1 MKLLNN
7 MTIKNLKLNKK
18 RTLVT
23 IIGIVLS
30 VALMTAVASLFMSFR
45 ETLISYEI
53 NLKGNYHYEFANV
66 PASDLKY
73 FEKNR
78 MIEENSI
85 VQNIGYAKL
94 DNIQNEYKPYL
105 YIKAYNS
112 TALKNLAVNLT
123 EGRLPQNSNE
133 IVIPTHLET
142 NGRIKYNVGDRL
154 TLNVGTRET
163 DGSTLDQYNPYDPED
178 TEVNEVLVNM
188 KTKEYTIVGIMQRP
202 STNIEPYTAP
212 GYTVITYLD
221 NFDTGYYDV
230 YSLYTKQGLK
240 NRYQVS
246 ADIVGTT
253 AETFQKYV
261 EGTWDTEDEAGQV
274 IDAMRNVKYDL
285 GFNSYLISL
294 ETGLFKESS
303 TRSMGI
309 VIGIVLIIIVVS
321 SVFCIRNSFD
331 ISISERV
338 RQYGMLRSIGATSKQ
353 IKHNVYYEAFIL
365 FLIGVP
371 LGILSGILASY
382 ILIIISNIFLGS
394 MLTLNLVYKFSW
406 LSILF
411 AAALGFATVMLS
423 AYRSAKKSGKI
434 IPIEALKNSAEVI
447 NSKKIRTPKIINS
460 LFGIGG
466 VISYKNLK
474 RNRKKYRPTVIAII
488 VCVSVFIGLSAF
500 LNIAF
505 DSIDMEVKTMDYN
518 LSLTYPKGSMSKENL
533 DTILSSEDVIDY
545 GFSDSMPAEISLDNV
560 KLTKEYLDIDTYY
573 QDEDNEDTKS
583 IYSSIVYIGEHAFKN
598 YLKSLGL
605 SDVGDNAAIVVNTI
619 KEYIQKGNKSI
630 PTMVDVLDVKEN
642 TNLKL
647 SVDNKEYNLEVA
659 KVTDKLP
666 FGMSEKSSVLLVVS
680 DETASKIAY
689 NNQNARTML
698 MINSKNPKK
707 LQDKIDEVL
716 KNTDYDLDNYE
727 ENAKTMNSIYTLL
740 AIFLYGFITVISLI
754 GITSI
759 FNTITTS
766 MNLRKREFACLRSVG
781 MTKHEFNRMISLE
794 SIFYGVKA
802 LLIGIPI
809 GTLLSYL
816 IYNAF
821 NSGGSMY
828 ISYSIPLKEI
838 LLASICVFIL
848 LLVIMKYSISK
859 INEQNIIET
868 IRKENI

>member
-78 MIEENSI
+78 MVEDNSI
-85 VQNIGYAKL
+85 VKNIGYAKL
-94 DNIQNEYKPYL
+94 DNIKNKYKPYL
-105 YIKAYNS
+105 YVKAYND
-112 TALKNLAVNLT
+112 TALKNLAVNLV
-123 EGRLPQNSNE
+123 EGRVPQNSNE

-142 NGRIKYNVGDRL
+142 NGRVKYNVGDKL

-163 DGSTLDQYNPYDPED
+163 DGSSLDQYNPYDPED
-178 TEVNEVLVNM
+178 TDTNETLVNV
-188 KTKEYTIVGIMQRP
+188 KTREYTIVGIIKRP
-202 STNIEPYTAP
+202 SSNIEPYSAP

-230 YSLYTKQGLK
+230 YSLYTKKGLN
-240 NRYQVS
+240 NRHQVS
-246 ADIVGTT
+246 AGILGVST
-253 AETFQKYV
+253 ETFRKYV
-261 EGTWDTEDEAGQV
+261 EGTWNTEEEANKV
-274 IDAMRNVKYDL
+274 IDEMQNLKYEL
-285 GFNSYLISL
+285 GVNSYLISL

-303 TRSMGI
+303 TRSMGM

-321 SVFCIRNSFD
+321 YVFCIRNSFD

-338 RQYGMLRSIGATSKQ
+338 RQYGMLRSVGATSKQ

-371 LGILSGILASY
+371 LGIICGILASY
-382 ILIIISNIFLGS
+382 ILIIISNIFLSS

-411 AAALGFATVMLS
+411 ASVLGFVTVMLS
-423 AYRSAKKSGKI
+423 AHRSAKKSGKI

-447 NSKKIRTPKIINS
+447 NKKRIKTPKLINK

-466 VISYKNLK
+466 VISYKNIK
-474 RNRKKYRPTVIAII
+474 RNRKKYRPTVIAIV

-518 LSLTYPKGSMSKENL
+518 LSLAYLKDSISKSKL

-545 GFSDSMPAEISLDNV
+545 GFSDSMPAEISLDNI
-560 KLTKEYLDIDTYY
+560 KLTKEYLDINNYY
-573 QDEDNEDTKS
+573 EGEDTKNVYAS
-583 IYSSIVYIGEHAFKN
+583 IFYVGEHAFKN

-605 SDVGDNAAIVVNTI
+605 SNVADNAAIVVNTV
-619 KEYIQKGNKSI
+619 KKYIQQGNKFI
-630 PTMVDVLDVKEN
+630 PTMVDVLDVKGN

-647 SVDNKEYNLEVA
+647 LVDKKEYNLEVA
-659 KVTDKLP
+659 K
-666 FGMSEKSSVLLVVS
+666 
-680 DETASKIAY
+680 
-689 NNQNARTML
+689 
-698 MINSKNPKK
+698 
-707 LQDKIDEVL
+707 
-716 KNTDYDLDNYE
+716 NYH
-727 ENAKTMNSIYTLL
+727 L
-740 AIFLYGFITVISLI
+740 G
-754 GITSI
+754 
-759 FNTITTS
+759 
-766 MNLRKREFACLRSVG
+766 
-781 MTKHEFNRMISLE
+781 
-794 SIFYGVKA
+794 
-802 LLIGIPI
+802 
-809 GTLLSYL
+809 
-816 IYNAF
+816 
-821 NSGGSMY
+821 
-828 ISYSIPLKEI
+828 
-838 LLASICVFIL
+838 
-848 LLVIMKYSISK
+848 
-859 INEQNIIET
+859 
-868 IRKENI
+868 

>member
-78 MIEENSI
+78 MVEDNSI
-85 VQNIGYAKL
+85 VKNIGYAKL
-94 DNIQNEYKPYL
+94 DNIKNKYKPYL
-105 YIKAYNS
+105 YVKAYND
-112 TALKNLAVNLT
+112 TALKNLAVNLV
-123 EGRLPQNSNE
+123 EGRVPQNSNE

-142 NGRIKYNVGDRL
+142 NGRVKYNVGDKL

-163 DGSTLDQYNPYDPED
+163 DGSSLDQYNPYDPED
-178 TEVNEVLVNM
+178 TDTNETLVNV
-188 KTKEYTIVGIMQRP
+188 KTREYTIVGIIKRP
-202 STNIEPYTAP
+202 SSNIEPYSAP

-230 YSLYTKQGLK
+230 YSLYTKKGLN
-240 NRYQVS
+240 NRHQVS
-246 ADIVGTT
+246 AGILGVST
-253 AETFQKYV
+253 ETFRKYV
-261 EGTWDTEDEAGQV
+261 EGTWNTEEEANKV
-274 IDAMRNVKYDL
+274 IDEMQNLKYEL
-285 GFNSYLISL
+285 GVNSYLISL

-303 TRSMGI
+303 TRSMGM

-371 LGILSGILASY
+371 LGIICGILASY
-382 ILIIISNIFLGS
+382 ILIIISNIFLSS

-411 AAALGFATVMLS
+411 ASVLGFVTVMLS
-423 AYRSAKKSGKI
+423 AHRSAKKSGKI

-447 NSKKIRTPKIINS
+447 NKKRIKTPKLINK

-466 VISYKNLK
+466 VISYKNIK
-474 RNRKKYRPTVIAII
+474 RNRKKYRPTVIAIV

-518 LSLTYPKGSMSKENL
+518 LSLAYLKDSISKSKL

-545 GFSDSMPAEISLDNV
+545 GFSDSMPAEISLDNI
-560 KLTKEYLDIDTYY
+560 KLTKEYLDINNYY
-573 QDEDNEDTKS
+573 EGEDTKNVYAS
-583 IYSSIVYIGEHAFKN
+583 IFYVGEHAFKN

-605 SDVGDNAAIVVNTI
+605 SNVADNAAIVVNTV
-619 KEYIQKGNKSI
+619 KKYIQQGNKFI
-630 PTMVDVLDVKEN
+630 PTMVDVLDVKGN

-647 SVDNKEYNLEVA
+647 LVDKKEYNLEVA
-659 KVTDKLP
+659 K
-666 FGMSEKSSVLLVVS
+666 
-680 DETASKIAY
+680 
-689 NNQNARTML
+689 
-698 MINSKNPKK
+698 
-707 LQDKIDEVL
+707 
-716 KNTDYDLDNYE
+716 NYH
-727 ENAKTMNSIYTLL
+727 L
-740 AIFLYGFITVISLI
+740 G
-754 GITSI
+754 
-759 FNTITTS
+759 
-766 MNLRKREFACLRSVG
+766 
-781 MTKHEFNRMISLE
+781 
-794 SIFYGVKA
+794 
-802 LLIGIPI
+802 
-809 GTLLSYL
+809 
-816 IYNAF
+816 
-821 NSGGSMY
+821 
-828 ISYSIPLKEI
+828 
-838 LLASICVFIL
+838 
-848 LLVIMKYSISK
+848 
-859 INEQNIIET
+859 
-868 IRKENI
+868 

>member
-78 MIEENSI
+78 MIEDNSI
-85 VQNIGYAKL
+85 VKNIGYAKL
-94 DNIQNEYKPYL
+94 DNIKNKYKPYL
-105 YIKAYNS
+105 YVKAYND

-123 EGRLPQNSNE
+123 EGRVPQNSNE

-142 NGRIKYNVGDRL
+142 NGRVKYNVGDKI
-154 TLNVGTRET
+154 TLNVGTREN
-163 DGSTLDQYNPYDPED
+163 DGTSLDQYNPYDPED
-178 TEVNEVLVNM
+178 TDTNETLVNVS
-188 KTKEYTIVGIMQRP
+188 TREYTIVGIMQRP
-202 STNIEPYTAP
+202 SRNIEPYSAP

-230 YSLYTKQGLK
+230 YSLYTKKGL
-240 NRYQVS
+240 NNMYQVS
-246 ADIVGTT
+246 AGIVGVST
-253 AETFQKYV
+253 ETFRKYV
-261 EGTWDTEDEAGQV
+261 EGTWDTEEEANKV
-274 IDAMRNVKYDL
+274 IDEMQNLKYEL
-285 GFNSYLISL
+285 GVNSYLISL

-303 TRSMGI
+303 TRSMGM

-371 LGILSGILASY
+371 LGIICGILASY
-382 ILIIISNIFLGS
+382 ILIIISNIFLSS

-411 AAALGFATVMLS
+411 ASVLGFTTVMLS
-423 AYRSAKKSGKI
+423 AHRSAKKSGKI

-447 NSKKIRTPKIINS
+447 NKKRIRTPKIINK

-466 VISYKNLK
+466 VISYKNIK
-474 RNRKKYRPTVIAII
+474 RNRKKYRPTVIAIV

-518 LSLTYPKGSMSKENL
+518 LSLSYLKNSISKSKL

-560 KLTKEYLDIDTYY
+560 KLTKEYLDINNYY
-573 QDEDNEDTKS
+573 EGEDTKKVYAS
-583 IYSSIVYIGEHAFKN
+583 IFYVGEHAFKN

-605 SDVGDNAAIVVNTI
+605 SNVADNAAIVVNI
-619 KEYIQKGNKSI
+619 VKEYIQQGNKSI

-666 FGMSEKSSVLLVVS
+666 FGISEKSCVLLVVS
-680 DETASKIAY
+680 DDTASKIEY
-689 NNQNARTML
+689 HNPNTRTML
-698 MINSKNPKK
+698 RINSKNPKK

-716 KNTDYDLDNYE
+716 KDDDYDLYNYE
-727 ENAKTMNSIYTLL
+727 EDAKTMNSIFTLM

-766 MNLRKREFACLRSVG
+766 MNLRKREFACLRSIG
-781 MTKHEFNRMISLE
+781 MTKHEFNRMVSLE

-809 GTLLSYL
+809 GILLSYL
-816 IYNAF
+816 IYKTF
-821 NSGGSMY
+821 NLGGSMY
-828 ISYSIPLKEI
+828 IAYSIPIKEI
-838 LLASICVFIL
+838 LIASICVFIL
-848 LLVIMKYSISK
+848 LFVIMKYSISK

>member
-53 NLKGNYHYEFANV
+53 NLKGNYHFEFANV

-78 MIEENSI
+78 MIEDNSI
-85 VQNIGYAKL
+85 VKNIGYAKL
-94 DNIQNEYKPYL
+94 DNIKNKYKPYL
-105 YIKAYNS
+105 YIKAYND
-112 TALKNLAVNLT
+112 TALKNLAVNLV
-123 EGRLPQNSNE
+123 EGRVPQNSNE

-142 NGRIKYNVGDRL
+142 NGRVKYNVGDKL
-154 TLNVGTRET
+154 ILNVGARKT
-163 DGSTLDQYNPYDPED
+163 DGSSLDQYNPYDPED
-178 TEVNEVLVNM
+178 SDTNEKLVNV

-202 STNIEPYTAP
+202 SRNIEPYSAP

-230 YSLYTKQGLK
+230 YSLYTKKGLN

-246 ADIVGTT
+246 AGIVGVST
-253 AETFQKYV
+253 ETFRKYV
-261 EGTWDTEDEAGQV
+261 EGTWDTEEEANKV
-274 IDAMRNVKYDL
+274 IDEMQNLKYEL
-285 GFNSYLISL
+285 GVNSYLISL

-303 TRSMGI
+303 TRSMGM

-338 RQYGMLRSIGATSKQ
+338 RQYGMLRSVGATSKQ

-371 LGILSGILASY
+371 LGIICGILAS
-382 ILIIISNIFLGS
+382 NIFLSS

-411 AAALGFATVMLS
+411 ASVLGFTTVMLS
-423 AYRSAKKSGKI
+423 AHRSAKKSSKI

-447 NSKKIRTPKIINS
+447 NKKRIRTPKLINK

-466 VISYKNLK
+466 VISYKNIK

-488 VCVSVFIGLSAF
+488 VCVSVFIGLSDF

-505 DSIDMEVKTMDYN
+505 DSIDMEIKTMDYN
-518 LSLTYPKGSMSKENL
+518 LSLSYLKNSISKSKL

-560 KLTKEYLDIDTYY
+560 KLTKEYLDINNYY
-573 QDEDNEDTKS
+573 EGKDTKKVYAS
-583 IYSSIVYIGEHAFKN
+583 IFYVGEHAFKN

-605 SDVGDNAAIVVNTI
+605 SNVADNAAIVVNI
-619 KEYIQKGNKSI
+619 VKEYIQQGNKSI

-666 FGMSEKSSVLLVVS
+666 FGISEKSCVLLVVS
-680 DETASKIAY
+680 DEAASKIEY
-689 NNQNARTML
+689 HNPNTRTML
-698 MINSKNPKK
+698 RINSKNPKK

-716 KNTDYDLDNYE
+716 KDDDYDLYNYE
-727 ENAKTMNSIYTLL
+727 EDAKTMNSIFTLM

-766 MNLRKREFACLRSVG
+766 MNLRKREFACLRSIG
-781 MTKHEFNRMISLE
+781 MTKHEFNRMVSLE

-802 LLIGIPI
+802 LFIGIPI
-809 GTLLSYL
+809 GILLSYL
-816 IYNAF
+816 IYKTF

-828 ISYSIPLKEI
+828 IAYSIPIKEI
-838 LLASICVFIL
+838 LIASICVFIL
-848 LLVIMKYSISK
+848 LFVIMKYSISK

>member
-78 MIEENSI
+78 MIKDNSI
-85 VQNIGYAKL
+85 VKNIGYAKL
-94 DNIQNEYKPYL
+94 DNIKNKYKPYL
-105 YIKAYNS
+105 YVKAYND

-123 EGRLPQNSNE
+123 EGRVPQNSNE

-142 NGRIKYNVGDRL
+142 NGRVKYNVGDKI
-154 TLNVGTRET
+154 TLNVGTREN
-163 DGSTLDQYNPYDPED
+163 DGTSLDQYNPYDPED
-178 TEVNEVLVNM
+178 TDTNEELVNVS
-188 KTKEYTIVGIMQRP
+188 TWEYTIVGIMQRP
-202 STNIEPYTAP
+202 SRNIEPYSAP

-230 YSLYTKQGLK
+230 YSLYTKKGL
-240 NRYQVS
+240 NNSYQVS
-246 ADIVGTT
+246 AGIVGVST
-253 AETFQKYV
+253 ETFRKYV
-261 EGTWDTEDEAGQV
+261 EGTWDTEEEATKV
-274 IDAMRNVKYDL
+274 IDEMQNLKYEL
-285 GFNSYLISL
+285 GVNSYLISL

-303 TRSMGI
+303 TRSMGM

-371 LGILSGILASY
+371 LGIICGILASY
-382 ILIIISNIFLGS
+382 ILIIISNIFLSS

-411 AAALGFATVMLS
+411 ASVLGFTTVMLS
-423 AYRSAKKSGKI
+423 AHRSAKKSGKI

-447 NSKKIRTPKIINS
+447 NKKRIKAPKIINK

-466 VISYKNLK
+466 VISYKNIK

-518 LSLTYPKGSMSKENL
+518 LSLSYLKNSISKSKL

-545 GFSDSMPAEISLDNV
+545 GFSDSMPAEISLDNI
-560 KLTKEYLDIDTYY
+560 KLTKEYLDINNYY
-573 QDEDNEDTKS
+573 EGEDTKKVYAS
-583 IYSSIVYIGEHAFKN
+583 IFYVGEHAFKN

-605 SDVGDNAAIVVNTI
+605 SNISDNAAIVVNTV
-619 KEYIQKGNKSI
+619 KEYIQQGNKSI

-666 FGMSEKSSVLLVVS
+666 FGVSEKSCVLLVVS
-680 DETASKIAY
+680 DDTASKIEY
-689 NNQNARTML
+689 HNPNTRTML
-698 MINSKNPKK
+698 RINSKNPKK

-716 KNTDYDLDNYE
+716 KDDDYDLYNYE
-727 ENAKTMNSIYTLL
+727 EDAKTMNSIFTLM

-766 MNLRKREFACLRSVG
+766 MNLRKREFACLRSIG
-781 MTKHEFNRMISLE
+781 MTNHEFNRMVSLE

-809 GTLLSYL
+809 GILLSYL
-816 IYNAF
+816 IYKVF

-828 ISYSIPLKEI
+828 IAYSIPIKEI
-838 LLASICVFIL
+838 LIASICVFIL
-848 LLVIMKYSISK
+848 LFVIMKYSISK

>member
-78 MIEENSI
+78 MVEDNSI
-85 VQNIGYAKL
+85 VKNIGYAKL
-94 DNIQNEYKPYL
+94 DNIKNKYKPYL
-105 YIKAYNS
+105 YVKAYND
-112 TALKNLAVNLT
+112 TALKNLAVNLV
-123 EGRLPQNSNE
+123 EGRVPQNSNE

-142 NGRIKYNVGDRL
+142 NGRVKYNVGDKL

-163 DGSTLDQYNPYDPED
+163 DGSSLDQYNPYDPED
-178 TEVNEVLVNM
+178 TDTNETLVNVS
-188 KTKEYTIVGIMQRP
+188 TREYTIVGIIKRP
-202 STNIEPYTAP
+202 SSNIEPYSAP

-221 NFDTGYYDV
+221 NFDLEYYDV
-230 YSLYTKQGLK
+230 YSLYTKKGLN

-246 ADIVGTT
+246 AGIVGVST
-253 AETFQKYV
+253 ETFRKYV
-261 EGTWDTEDEAGQV
+261 EGTWNAEEEANKV
-274 IDAMRNVKYDL
+274 IDEMQNLKYEL
-285 GFNSYLISL
+285 GVNSYLISL

-303 TRSMGI
+303 TMSMGM

-371 LGILSGILASY
+371 LGIICGILASY
-382 ILIIISNIFLGS
+382 ILIIISNIFLSS

-411 AAALGFATVMLS
+411 ASVLGFTIVMLS
-423 AYRSAKKSGKI
+423 AHRSSKKSGKI

-447 NSKKIRTPKIINS
+447 NKKRIKAPKLINK

-466 VISYKNLK
+466 VISYKNIK
-474 RNRKKYRPTVIAII
+474 RNRKKYRPIVIAIV

-518 LSLTYPKGSMSKENL
+518 LSLAYLKDSISKSKL

-545 GFSDSMPAEISLDNV
+545 GFSDSMPAEISLDNI
-560 KLTKEYLDIDTYY
+560 KLTKEYLDINNYY
-573 QDEDNEDTKS
+573 EGEDTKNVYAS
-583 IYSSIVYIGEHAFKN
+583 IFYVGEHAFKN

-605 SDVGDNAAIVVNTI
+605 SNVVDNAAIVVNTV
-619 KEYIQKGNKSI
+619 KKYIQQGNKFI
-630 PTMVDVLDVKEN
+630 PTMVDVLDVKGN

-647 SVDNKEYNLEVA
+647 LVDKKEYNLEVA
-659 KVTDKLP
+659 K
-666 FGMSEKSSVLLVVS
+666 
-680 DETASKIAY
+680 
-689 NNQNARTML
+689 
-698 MINSKNPKK
+698 
-707 LQDKIDEVL
+707 
-716 KNTDYDLDNYE
+716 NYH
-727 ENAKTMNSIYTLL
+727 L
-740 AIFLYGFITVISLI
+740 G
-754 GITSI
+754 
-759 FNTITTS
+759 
-766 MNLRKREFACLRSVG
+766 
-781 MTKHEFNRMISLE
+781 
-794 SIFYGVKA
+794 
-802 LLIGIPI
+802 
-809 GTLLSYL
+809 
-816 IYNAF
+816 
-821 NSGGSMY
+821 
-828 ISYSIPLKEI
+828 
-838 LLASICVFIL
+838 
-848 LLVIMKYSISK
+848 
-859 INEQNIIET
+859 
-868 IRKENI
+868 

>member
-78 MIEENSI
+78 MVEDNSI
-85 VQNIGYAKL
+85 VKNIGYAKL
-94 DNIQNEYKPYL
+94 DNIKNKYKPYL
-105 YIKAYNS
+105 YVKAYND
-112 TALKNLAVNLT
+112 TALKNLAVNLV
-123 EGRLPQNSNE
+123 EGRVPQNSNE

-142 NGRIKYNVGDRL
+142 NGRVKYNVGDKL

-163 DGSTLDQYNPYDPED
+163 DGSSLDQYNPYDPED
-178 TEVNEVLVNM
+178 TDTNETLVNV
-188 KTKEYTIVGIMQRP
+188 KTREYTIVGIIKRP
-202 STNIEPYTAP
+202 SSNIEPYSAP

-230 YSLYTKQGLK
+230 YSLYTKKGL
-240 NRYQVS
+240 NNMYQVS
-246 ADIVGTT
+246 AGILGVST
-253 AETFQKYV
+253 ETFRKYV
-261 EGTWDTEDEAGQV
+261 EGTWNTEEEANKV
-274 IDAMRNVKYDL
+274 IDEMQNLKYEL
-285 GFNSYLISL
+285 GVNSYLISL

-303 TRSMGI
+303 TRSMGM

-371 LGILSGILASY
+371 LGIICGILASY
-382 ILIIISNIFLGS
+382 ILIIISNIFLSS

-411 AAALGFATVMLS
+411 ASVLGFVTVMLS
-423 AYRSAKKSGKI
+423 AHRSAKKSGKI

-447 NSKKIRTPKIINS
+447 NKKRIKTPKLINK

-466 VISYKNLK
+466 VISYKNIK
-474 RNRKKYRPTVIAII
+474 RNRKKYRPTVIAIV

-518 LSLTYPKGSMSKENL
+518 LSLAYLKDSISKSKL

-545 GFSDSMPAEISLDNV
+545 GFSDSMPAEISLDNI
-560 KLTKEYLDIDTYY
+560 KLTKEYLDINNYY
-573 QDEDNEDTKS
+573 EGEDTKNVYAS
-583 IYSSIVYIGEHAFKN
+583 IFYVGEHAFKN

-605 SDVGDNAAIVVNTI
+605 SNVVDNAAIVVNTV
-619 KEYIQKGNKSI
+619 KEYIQQGNKFI
-630 PTMVDVLDVKEN
+630 PTKVDVLDVKGN

-647 SVDNKEYNLEVA
+647 LVDKKEYNLEVA
-659 KVTDKLP
+659 K
-666 FGMSEKSSVLLVVS
+666 
-680 DETASKIAY
+680 
-689 NNQNARTML
+689 
-698 MINSKNPKK
+698 
-707 LQDKIDEVL
+707 
-716 KNTDYDLDNYE
+716 NYH
-727 ENAKTMNSIYTLL
+727 L
-740 AIFLYGFITVISLI
+740 G
-754 GITSI
+754 
-759 FNTITTS
+759 
-766 MNLRKREFACLRSVG
+766 
-781 MTKHEFNRMISLE
+781 
-794 SIFYGVKA
+794 
-802 LLIGIPI
+802 
-809 GTLLSYL
+809 
-816 IYNAF
+816 
-821 NSGGSMY
+821 
-828 ISYSIPLKEI
+828 
-838 LLASICVFIL
+838 
-848 LLVIMKYSISK
+848 
-859 INEQNIIET
+859 
-868 IRKENI
+868 

>member
-53 NLKGNYHYEFANV
+53 NLKGNYHFEFANV

-78 MIEENSI
+78 MIEDNSI
-85 VQNIGYAKL
+85 VKNIGYAKL
-94 DNIQNEYKPYL
+94 DNIKNKYKPYL
-105 YIKAYNS
+105 YIKAYND
-112 TALKNLAVNLT
+112 TALKNLAVNLV
-123 EGRLPQNSNE
+123 EGRVPQNSNE

-142 NGRIKYNVGDRL
+142 NGRVKYNVGDKL
-154 TLNVGTRET
+154 ILNVGARKT
-163 DGSTLDQYNPYDPED
+163 DGSSLDQYNPYDPED
-178 TEVNEVLVNM
+178 SDTNEKLVNV

-202 STNIEPYTAP
+202 SRNIEPYSAP

-230 YSLYTKQGLK
+230 YSLYTKKGLN

-246 ADIVGTT
+246 AGIVGVST
-253 AETFQKYV
+253 ETFRKYV
-261 EGTWDTEDEAGQV
+261 EGTWDTEEEANKV
-274 IDAMRNVKYDL
+274 IDEMQNLKYEL
-285 GFNSYLISL
+285 GVNSYLISL

-303 TRSMGI
+303 TRSMGM

-338 RQYGMLRSIGATSKQ
+338 RQYGMLRSVGATSKQ

-371 LGILSGILASY
+371 LGIICGILASY
-382 ILIIISNIFLGS
+382 ILIIISNIFLSS

-411 AAALGFATVMLS
+411 ASVLGFTTVMLS
-423 AYRSAKKSGKI
+423 AHRSAKKSSKI

-447 NSKKIRTPKIINS
+447 NKKRIRTPKLINK

-466 VISYKNLK
+466 VISYKNIK

-505 DSIDMEVKTMDYN
+505 DSIDMEIKTMDYN
-518 LSLTYPKGSMSKENL
+518 LSLSYLKNSISKSKL

-560 KLTKEYLDIDTYY
+560 KLTKEYLDINNYY
-573 QDEDNEDTKS
+573 EGKDTKKVYAS
-583 IYSSIVYIGEHAFKN
+583 IFYVGEHAFKN

-605 SDVGDNAAIVVNTI
+605 SNVADNAAIVVNI
-619 KEYIQKGNKSI
+619 VKEYIQQGNKSI

-666 FGMSEKSSVLLVVS
+666 FGISEKSCVLLVVS
-680 DETASKIAY
+680 DEAASKIEY
-689 NNQNARTML
+689 HNPNTRTML
-698 MINSKNPKK
+698 RINSKNPKK

-716 KNTDYDLDNYE
+716 KDDDYDLYNYE
-727 ENAKTMNSIYTLL
+727 EDAKTMNSIFTLM

-766 MNLRKREFACLRSVG
+766 MNLRKREFACLRSIG
-781 MTKHEFNRMISLE
+781 MTKHEFNRMVSLE

-802 LLIGIPI
+802 LFIGIPI
-809 GTLLSYL
+809 GILLSYL
-816 IYNAF
+816 IYKTF

-828 ISYSIPLKEI
+828 IAYSIPIKEI
-838 LLASICVFIL
+838 LIASICVFIL
-848 LLVIMKYSISK
+848 LFVIMKYSISK

>member
-78 MIEENSI
+78 MIEDNSI
-85 VQNIGYAKL
+85 VKNIGYAKL
-94 DNIQNEYKPYL
+94 DNIKNKYKPYL
-105 YIKAYNS
+105 YIKAYND

-123 EGRLPQNSNE
+123 EGRVPQNSNE

-142 NGRIKYNVGDRL
+142 NGRVKYNVGDKI
-154 TLNVGTRET
+154 TLNVGTREN
-163 DGSTLDQYNPYDPED
+163 DGTSLDQYNPYDPED
-178 TEVNEVLVNM
+178 TDTNEKLVNVS
-188 KTKEYTIVGIMQRP
+188 TREYTIVGIMQRP
-202 STNIEPYTAP
+202 SRNIEPYSAP

-230 YSLYTKQGLK
+230 YSLYTKKGLNNK
-240 NRYQVS
+240 YQVS
-246 ADIVGTT
+246 AGIVGVST
-253 AETFQKYV
+253 ETFRKYV
-261 EGTWDTEDEAGQV
+261 EGTWDTEEEATKV
-274 IDAMRNVKYDL
+274 IDEMHNVKYDL
-285 GFNSYLISL
+285 EVNSYLISL

-303 TRSMGI
+303 TRSMGM

-338 RQYGMLRSIGATSKQ
+338 RQYGMLRSVGATSKQ

-371 LGILSGILASY
+371 LGIICGILASY

-411 AAALGFATVMLS
+411 ASVLGFTTVMLS
-423 AYRSAKKSGKI
+423 AHRSAKKSGKI

-447 NSKKIRTPKIINS
+447 NKKRIRTPKIINK

-466 VISYKNLK
+466 VISYKNIK

-500 LNIAF
+500 LNIVF

-518 LSLTYPKGSMSKENL
+518 LSLSYLKNSISKSKL

-545 GFSDSMPAEISLDNV
+545 GFIDSMPAEISLDNV
-560 KLTKEYLDIDTYY
+560 KLTKEYLDINNYY
-573 QDEDNEDTKS
+573 EGEDTKNVYAS
-583 IYSSIVYIGEHAFKN
+583 IFYVGEHAFKN

-605 SDVGDNAAIVVNTI
+605 SNISDNAAIVVNI
-619 KEYIQKGNKSI
+619 VKEYIQQGNKSI

-666 FGMSEKSSVLLVVS
+666 FGISEKSCVLLVVS
-680 DETASKIAY
+680 DNAASKIEYHNPNTRA
-689 NNQNARTML
+689 ML
-698 MINSKNPKK
+698 KINSKNPKK

-716 KNTDYDLDNYE
+716 KDDDYDLYNYE
-727 ENAKTMNSIYTLL
+727 ENAKTMNSIFTLM

-766 MNLRKREFACLRSVG
+766 MNLRKREFACLRSIG
-781 MTKHEFNRMISLE
+781 MTNHEFNRMVSLE

-809 GTLLSYL
+809 GILLSYL
-816 IYNAF
+816 IYKTF

-828 ISYSIPLKEI
+828 IAYSIPIKEI
-838 LLASICVFIL
+838 LIASICVFIL
-848 LLVIMKYSISK
+848 LLVIMRYSISK

>member
-78 MIEENSI
+78 MIEDNSI
-85 VQNIGYAKL
+85 VKNIGYAKL
-94 DNIQNEYKPYL
+94 DNIKNKYKPYL
-105 YIKAYNS
+105 YIKAYND

-123 EGRLPQNSNE
+123 KGRVPQNSNE

-142 NGRIKYNVGDRL
+142 NGRVKYNVGDKI

-163 DGSTLDQYNPYDPED
+163 DGSALDQYNPYDPED
-178 TEVNEVLVNM
+178 TDTNEKLVNVS
-188 KTKEYTIVGIMQRP
+188 TREYTIVGIMQRP
-202 STNIEPYTAP
+202 SRNIEPYSAP

-230 YSLYTKQGLK
+230 YSLYTKKGL
-240 NRYQVS
+240 NNMYQVS
-246 ADIVGTT
+246 AGIVGVST
-253 AETFQKYV
+253 ETFRKYV
-261 EGTWDTEDEAGQV
+261 EGTWDTEEEANKV
-274 IDAMRNVKYDL
+274 IDEMQNLKYEL
-285 GFNSYLISL
+285 GVNSYLISL

-303 TRSMGI
+303 TRSMGM

-371 LGILSGILASY
+371 LGIICGILASY
-382 ILIIISNIFLGS
+382 ILIIISNIFLSS

-411 AAALGFATVMLS
+411 ASVLGFTTVMLS
-423 AYRSAKKSGKI
+423 AHRSAKKSGKI

-447 NSKKIRTPKIINS
+447 NKKRIKAPKIINK

-466 VISYKNLK
+466 VISYKNIK
-474 RNRKKYRPTVIAII
+474 RNRKKYRPTVIAIV

-518 LSLTYPKGSMSKENL
+518 LSLSYLKNSISKSKL

-560 KLTKEYLDIDTYY
+560 KLTKEYLDINNYY
-573 QDEDNEDTKS
+573 EGKDTKKVYAS
-583 IYSSIVYIGEHAFKN
+583 IFYVGEHAFKN

-605 SDVGDNAAIVVNTI
+605 SNISDNAAIVVNI
-619 KEYIQKGNKSI
+619 VKEYIQQGNKSI

-659 KVTDKLP
+659 KITDKLP
-666 FGMSEKSSVLLVVS
+666 FGISEKSCVLLVVS
-680 DETASKIAY
+680 DNAASKIEY
-689 NNQNARTML
+689 HNPNIRTML

-716 KNTDYDLDNYE
+716 KDDDYDLYNYE
-727 ENAKTMNSIYTLL
+727 ENAKTMNSIFTLM

-766 MNLRKREFACLRSVG
+766 MNLRKREFACLRSIG
-781 MTKHEFNRMISLE
+781 MTNHEFNRMVSLE
-794 SIFYGVKA
+794 SIFYWVKA
-802 LLIGIPI
+802 LFIGIPI
-809 GTLLSYL
+809 GILLSYL
-816 IYNAF
+816 IYKVF

-828 ISYSIPLKEI
+828 IAYSIPIKEI
-838 LLASICVFIL
+838 LIASICVFIL
-848 LLVIMKYSISK
+848 LLVIMRYSISK

>member
-78 MIEENSI
+78 MVEDNSI
-85 VQNIGYAKL
+85 VKNIGYAKL
-94 DNIQNEYKPYL
+94 DNIKNKYKPYL
-105 YIKAYNS
+105 YVKAYND
-112 TALKNLAVNLT
+112 TALKNLAVNLV
-123 EGRLPQNSNE
+123 EGRVPQNSNE

-142 NGRIKYNVGDRL
+142 NGRVKYNVGDKL

-163 DGSTLDQYNPYDPED
+163 DGSSLDQYNPYDPED
-178 TEVNEVLVNM
+178 TDTNETLVNV
-188 KTKEYTIVGIMQRP
+188 KTREYTIVGIIKRP
-202 STNIEPYTAP
+202 SSNIEPYSAP

-230 YSLYTKQGLK
+230 YSLYTKKGLN

-246 ADIVGTT
+246 AGIVGVST
-253 AETFQKYV
+253 ETFRKYV
-261 EGTWDTEDEAGQV
+261 EGTWNAEEEANKV
-274 IDAMRNVKYDL
+274 IDEMQNLKYEL
-285 GFNSYLISL
+285 GVNSYLISL

-303 TRSMGI
+303 TRSMGM

-371 LGILSGILASY
+371 LGIVCGILASY
-382 ILIIISNIFLGS
+382 ILIIISNIFLSS

-411 AAALGFATVMLS
+411 ASVLGFVTVMLS
-423 AYRSAKKSGKI
+423 AHRSAKKSGKI

-447 NSKKIRTPKIINS
+447 NKKRIKTPKLINK

-466 VISYKNLK
+466 VISYKNIK
-474 RNRKKYRPTVIAII
+474 RNRKKYRPTVIAIV

-518 LSLTYPKGSMSKENL
+518 LSLAYLKDSISKSKL

-545 GFSDSMPAEISLDNV
+545 GFSDSMPAEISLDNI
-560 KLTKEYLDIDTYY
+560 KLTKEYLDINNYY
-573 QDEDNEDTKS
+573 EGEDTKNVYAS
-583 IYSSIVYIGEHAFKN
+583 IFYVGEHAFKN

-605 SDVGDNAAIVVNTI
+605 SNVADNAAIVVNTV
-619 KEYIQKGNKSI
+619 KKYIQQGNKFI
-630 PTMVDVLDVKEN
+630 PTMVDVLDVKGN

-647 SVDNKEYNLEVA
+647 LVDKKEYNLEVA
-659 KVTDKLP
+659 K
-666 FGMSEKSSVLLVVS
+666 
-680 DETASKIAY
+680 
-689 NNQNARTML
+689 
-698 MINSKNPKK
+698 
-707 LQDKIDEVL
+707 
-716 KNTDYDLDNYE
+716 NYH
-727 ENAKTMNSIYTLL
+727 L
-740 AIFLYGFITVISLI
+740 G
-754 GITSI
+754 
-759 FNTITTS
+759 
-766 MNLRKREFACLRSVG
+766 
-781 MTKHEFNRMISLE
+781 
-794 SIFYGVKA
+794 
-802 LLIGIPI
+802 
-809 GTLLSYL
+809 
-816 IYNAF
+816 
-821 NSGGSMY
+821 
-828 ISYSIPLKEI
+828 
-838 LLASICVFIL
+838 
-848 LLVIMKYSISK
+848 
-859 INEQNIIET
+859 
-868 IRKENI
+868 

>member
-78 MIEENSI
+78 MVEDNSI
-85 VQNIGYAKL
+85 VKNIGYAKL
-94 DNIQNEYKPYL
+94 DNIKNKYKPYL
-105 YIKAYNS
+105 YVKAYND
-112 TALKNLAVNLT
+112 TALKNLAVNLV
-123 EGRLPQNSNE
+123 EGRVPQNSNE

-142 NGRIKYNVGDRL
+142 NGRVKYNVGDKL

-163 DGSTLDQYNPYDPED
+163 DGSSLDQYNPYDLED
-178 TEVNEVLVNM
+178 TDTNETLVNV
-188 KTKEYTIVGIMQRP
+188 KTREYTIVGIIKRP
-202 STNIEPYTAP
+202 SSNIEPYSAP

-230 YSLYTKQGLK
+230 YSLYTKKGLN

-246 ADIVGTT
+246 AGIVGVST
-253 AETFQKYV
+253 ETFRKYV
-261 EGTWDTEDEAGQV
+261 EGTWNAEEEANKV
-274 IDAMRNVKYDL
+274 IDEMQNLKYEL
-285 GFNSYLISL
+285 GVNSYLISL

-303 TRSMGI
+303 TMSMGM

-321 SVFCIRNSFD
+321 YVFCIRNSFD

-338 RQYGMLRSIGATSKQ
+338 RQYGMLRSVGATSKQ

-371 LGILSGILASY
+371 LGIVCGILASY
-382 ILIIISNIFLGS
+382 ILIIISNIFLSS

-411 AAALGFATVMLS
+411 ASVLGFVTVMLS
-423 AYRSAKKSGKI
+423 AHRSAKKSGKI

-447 NSKKIRTPKIINS
+447 NKKRIKTPKLINK

-466 VISYKNLK
+466 VISYKNIK
-474 RNRKKYRPTVIAII
+474 RNRKKYRPTVIAIV

-518 LSLTYPKGSMSKENL
+518 LSLAYLKDSISKSKL

-545 GFSDSMPAEISLDNV
+545 GFSDSMPAEISLDNI
-560 KLTKEYLDIDTYY
+560 KLTKEYLDINNYY
-573 QDEDNEDTKS
+573 EGEDTKNVYAS
-583 IYSSIVYIGEHAFKN
+583 IFYVGEHAFKN

-605 SDVGDNAAIVVNTI
+605 SNVADNAAIVVNTV
-619 KEYIQKGNKSI
+619 KKYIQQGNKFI
-630 PTMVDVLDVKEN
+630 PTMVDVLDVKGN

-647 SVDNKEYNLEVA
+647 LVDKKEYNLEVA
-659 KVTDKLP
+659 K
-666 FGMSEKSSVLLVVS
+666 
-680 DETASKIAY
+680 
-689 NNQNARTML
+689 
-698 MINSKNPKK
+698 
-707 LQDKIDEVL
+707 
-716 KNTDYDLDNYE
+716 NYH
-727 ENAKTMNSIYTLL
+727 L
-740 AIFLYGFITVISLI
+740 G
-754 GITSI
+754 
-759 FNTITTS
+759 
-766 MNLRKREFACLRSVG
+766 
-781 MTKHEFNRMISLE
+781 
-794 SIFYGVKA
+794 
-802 LLIGIPI
+802 
-809 GTLLSYL
+809 
-816 IYNAF
+816 
-821 NSGGSMY
+821 
-828 ISYSIPLKEI
+828 
-838 LLASICVFIL
+838 
-848 LLVIMKYSISK
+848 
-859 INEQNIIET
+859 
-868 IRKENI
+868 

>member
-78 MIEENSI
+78 MVEDNSI
-85 VQNIGYAKL
+85 VKNIGYAKL
-94 DNIQNEYKPYL
+94 DNIKNKYKPYL
-105 YIKAYNS
+105 YVKAYND
-112 TALKNLAVNLT
+112 TALKNLAVNLV
-123 EGRLPQNSNE
+123 EGRVPQNSNE

-142 NGRIKYNVGDRL
+142 NGRVKYNVGDKL
-154 TLNVGTRET
+154 ILNVGTRET
-163 DGSTLDQYNPYDPED
+163 DGSSLDQYNPYDPED
-178 TEVNEVLVNM
+178 TDTNETLVNV
-188 KTKEYTIVGIMQRP
+188 KTREYTIVGIIKRP
-202 STNIEPYTAP
+202 SSNIEPYSAP

-230 YSLYTKQGLK
+230 YSLYTKKGLN
-240 NRYQVS
+240 NRHQVS
-246 ADIVGTT
+246 AGILGVST
-253 AETFQKYV
+253 ETFRKYV
-261 EGTWDTEDEAGQV
+261 EGTWNTEEEANKV
-274 IDAMRNVKYDL
+274 IDEMQNLKYEL
-285 GFNSYLISL
+285 GVNSYLISL

-303 TRSMGI
+303 TRSMGM

-371 LGILSGILASY
+371 LGIICGILASY
-382 ILIIISNIFLGS
+382 ILIIISNIFLSS

-411 AAALGFATVMLS
+411 ASVLGFVTVMLS
-423 AYRSAKKSGKI
+423 AHRSAKKSGKI

-447 NSKKIRTPKIINS
+447 NKKRIKTPKLINK

-466 VISYKNLK
+466 VISYKNIK
-474 RNRKKYRPTVIAII
+474 RNRKKYRPTVIAIV

-518 LSLTYPKGSMSKENL
+518 LSLAYLKDSISKSKL

-545 GFSDSMPAEISLDNV
+545 GFSDSMPAEISLDNI
-560 KLTKEYLDIDTYY
+560 KLTKEYLDINNYY
-573 QDEDNEDTKS
+573 EGEDTKNVYAS
-583 IYSSIVYIGEHAFKN
+583 IFYVGEHAFKN

-605 SDVGDNAAIVVNTI
+605 SNVADNAAIVVNTV
-619 KEYIQKGNKSI
+619 KKYIQQGNKFI
-630 PTMVDVLDVKEN
+630 PTMVDVLDVKGN

-647 SVDNKEYNLEVA
+647 LVDKKEYNLEVA
-659 KVTDKLP
+659 K
-666 FGMSEKSSVLLVVS
+666 
-680 DETASKIAY
+680 
-689 NNQNARTML
+689 
-698 MINSKNPKK
+698 
-707 LQDKIDEVL
+707 
-716 KNTDYDLDNYE
+716 NYH
-727 ENAKTMNSIYTLL
+727 L
-740 AIFLYGFITVISLI
+740 G
-754 GITSI
+754 
-759 FNTITTS
+759 
-766 MNLRKREFACLRSVG
+766 
-781 MTKHEFNRMISLE
+781 
-794 SIFYGVKA
+794 
-802 LLIGIPI
+802 
-809 GTLLSYL
+809 
-816 IYNAF
+816 
-821 NSGGSMY
+821 
-828 ISYSIPLKEI
+828 
-838 LLASICVFIL
+838 
-848 LLVIMKYSISK
+848 
-859 INEQNIIET
+859 
-868 IRKENI
+868 

>member
-78 MIEENSI
+78 MVEDNSI
-85 VQNIGYAKL
+85 VKNIGYAKL
-94 DNIQNEYKPYL
+94 DNIKNKYKPYL
-105 YIKAYNS
+105 YIKAYND

-123 EGRLPQNSNE
+123 EGRVPQNSNE

-142 NGRIKYNVGDRL
+142 NGRVKYNVGDKI
-154 TLNVGTRET
+154 TLNVGTREN
-163 DGSTLDQYNPYDPED
+163 DGTSLDQYNPYDPED
-178 TEVNEVLVNM
+178 TDTNEELVNVS
-188 KTKEYTIVGIMQRP
+188 TREYTIVGIMQRP
-202 STNIEPYTAP
+202 SRNIEPYSAP

-230 YSLYTKQGLK
+230 YSLYTKKGLNNK
-240 NRYQVS
+240 YQVS
-246 ADIVGTT
+246 AGIVGVST
-253 AETFQKYV
+253 ETFRKYV
-261 EGTWDTEDEAGQV
+261 EGTWDTEEEATKV
-274 IDAMRNVKYDL
+274 IDEMHNVKYDL
-285 GFNSYLISL
+285 EVNSYLIYL

-303 TRSMGI
+303 TRSMGM

-371 LGILSGILASY
+371 LGIICGILASY
-382 ILIIISNIFLGS
+382 ILIIISNIFLSS

-411 AAALGFATVMLS
+411 ASVLGFTTVMLS
-423 AYRSAKKSGKI
+423 AHRSAKKSGKI

-447 NSKKIRTPKIINS
+447 NKKRIRTPKIINK

-466 VISYKNLK
+466 VISYKNIK
-474 RNRKKYRPTVIAII
+474 RNRKKYRPTVIAIV

-518 LSLTYPKGSMSKENL
+518 LSLSYLKNSISKSKL

-560 KLTKEYLDIDTYY
+560 KLTKEYLDINNYY
-573 QDEDNEDTKS
+573 EGEDTKNVYAS
-583 IYSSIVYIGEHAFKN
+583 IFYVGEHAFKN

-605 SDVGDNAAIVVNTI
+605 SNISDNAAIVVNI
-619 KEYIQKGNKSI
+619 VKEYIQQGNKSI

-659 KVTDKLP
+659 KITDKLP
-666 FGMSEKSSVLLVVS
+666 FGVSEKSCVLLVVS
-680 DETASKIAY
+680 DDTASKIEY
-689 NNQNARTML
+689 HNPNTRTML
-698 MINSKNPKK
+698 RINSKNPKK

-716 KNTDYDLDNYE
+716 KDDDYDLYNYE
-727 ENAKTMNSIYTLL
+727 EDAKTMNSIFTLM

-766 MNLRKREFACLRSVG
+766 MNLRKREFACLRSIG
-781 MTKHEFNRMISLE
+781 MTKHEFNRMVSLE

-816 IYNAF
+816 IYKFF

-828 ISYSIPLKEI
+828 IAYSIPIKEI
-838 LLASICVFIL
+838 LIASICVFIL
-848 LLVIMKYSISK
+848 LFVIMKYSISK

>member
-78 MIEENSI
+78 MIEDNSI
-85 VQNIGYAKL
+85 VKNIGYAKL
-94 DNIQNEYKPYL
+94 DNIKNKYKPYL
-105 YIKAYNS
+105 YIKAYND

-123 EGRLPQNSNE
+123 EGRVPQNSNE

-142 NGRIKYNVGDRL
+142 NGRVKYNVGDKI

-163 DGSTLDQYNPYDPED
+163 DGSALDQYNPYDPED
-178 TEVNEVLVNM
+178 TDTNEELVNV
-188 KTKEYTIVGIMQRP
+188 KTLEYTIVGIMQRP
-202 STNIEPYTAP
+202 SRNIEPYSAP

-230 YSLYTKQGLK
+230 YSLYTKKGL
-240 NRYQVS
+240 NNMYQVS
-246 ADIVGTT
+246 AGIVGVST
-253 AETFQKYV
+253 ETFRKYV
-261 EGTWDTEDEAGQV
+261 EGTWDTEEEATKV
-274 IDAMRNVKYDL
+274 IDEMHNVKYDL
-285 GFNSYLISL
+285 EVNSYLISL

-303 TRSMGI
+303 TRSMGM

-338 RQYGMLRSIGATSKQ
+338 RQYGMLRSVGATSKQ

-371 LGILSGILASY
+371 LGIICGILASY
-382 ILIIISNIFLGS
+382 ILIIISNIFLSS

-411 AAALGFATVMLS
+411 ASVLGFTTVMLS
-423 AYRSAKKSGKI
+423 AHRSAKKSGKI

-447 NSKKIRTPKIINS
+447 NKKRIRTPKIINK

-466 VISYKNLK
+466 VISYKNIK
-474 RNRKKYRPTVIAII
+474 RNRKKYRPTVIAIV

-505 DSIDMEVKTMDYN
+505 DSIDMEIKTMDYN
-518 LSLTYPKGSMSKENL
+518 LSLTYLKDSISKSKL

-560 KLTKEYLDIDTYY
+560 KLTKEYLDINNYY
-573 QDEDNEDTKS
+573 EGEDTKNVYAS
-583 IYSSIVYIGEHAFKN
+583 IFYVGEHAFK
-598 YLKSLGL
+598 
-605 SDVGDNAAIVVNTI
+605 
-619 KEYIQKGNKSI
+619 
-630 PTMVDVLDVKEN
+630 
-642 TNLKL
+642 
-647 SVDNKEYNLEVA
+647 
-659 KVTDKLP
+659 
-666 FGMSEKSSVLLVVS
+666 
-680 DETASKIAY
+680 
-689 NNQNARTML
+689 
-698 MINSKNPKK
+698 
-707 LQDKIDEVL
+707 
-716 KNTDYDLDNYE
+716 
-727 ENAKTMNSIYTLL
+727 
-740 AIFLYGFITVISLI
+740 IT
-754 GITSI
+754 
-759 FNTITTS
+759 
-766 MNLRKREFACLRSVG
+766 
-781 MTKHEFNRMISLE
+781 
-794 SIFYGVKA
+794 
-802 LLIGIPI
+802 
-809 GTLLSYL
+809 
-816 IYNAF
+816 
-821 NSGGSMY
+821 
-828 ISYSIPLKEI
+828 
-838 LLASICVFIL
+838 
-848 LLVIMKYSISK
+848 
-859 INEQNIIET
+859 
-868 IRKENI
+868 